1 MKLAIPAYGEY
12 MTSKYCPDFEECEYL
27 IIYDTK
33 TKQYASRK
41 SPSFYSKNPEDL
53 KNFLKAIMIK
63 NIITGKDLDDKYFKV
78 FKLKDKNLTVE
89 EAIIKYTEEN

>member
-1 MKLAIPAYGEY
+1 MKLVVPSSGEFI
-12 MTSKYCPDFEECEYL
+12 TSKYCPDFEECEYL

-53 KNFLKAIMIK
+53 INFLKAVMIK
-63 NIITGKDLDDKYFKV
+63 NVISAKDIKDGYFNVFKV
-78 FKLKDKNLTVE
+78 VDRDLSVE
-89 EAIIKYTEEN
+89 DVIMKFIEG

>member
-1 MKLAIPAYGEY
+1 MKLAVPSFGEFI
-12 MTSKYCPDFEECEYL
+12 TSKYCPGFEECEYL

-53 KNFLKAIMIK
+53 INFLKAVMIK
-63 NIITGKDLDDKYFKV
+63 NVITGKELKDGYFKV
-78 FKLKDKNLTVE
+78 FKVIEKDLSVE
-89 EAIIKYTEEN
+89 DVIMRYSKVS